1 MIRCVPSIAVL
12 MLLFTAIYGSGIGA
26 SPGTLKF
33 ENVLR
38 GSYAEKTILVSNPD
52 TTPIEV
58 LVSSSS
64 DWFNF
69 STTNFTV
76 EGKSSYRLVVYLR
89 TPDDVANGMYNG
101 TIDMAVTPTS
111 SINSGMGMVIAVGVT
126 ILTSVKITDNQ
137 TLSGKVVDIGVKDAE
152 VGNRITFS
160 VTFLNQGNVKA
171 RPAIQ
176 IDLLS
181 LAQGKEPI
189 RSATFNENEVLPSK
203 TEALQLF
210 VNSSG
215 MAPGQYWANVSVSLG
230 GTPLTSRQ
238 LTFDILEKGTL
249 AAEGELVE
257 VRSDSWVNVKEI
269 VKISAVFKNTGD
281 VKVSAKFKGEVFSG
295 ENLVANLESDELE
308 VDSGETATLPTYFT
322 PTETGSY
329 TVSGFVVYSKKT
341 TETKSSI
348 INVNQP
354 AGSGQPQSTA
364 SLISQQPMSI
374 LLIGGYISLG
384 IALVS
389 IVGVMLAGTLKKR
402 EEKRRMISWKNSK
415 S

>member
-1 MIRCVPSIAVL
+1 MIRYIPLIAVL
-12 MLLFTAIYGSGIGA
+12 VLLFTAIYGSGIGA

-38 GSYAEKTILVSNPD
+38 GGYAEKTILVSNPD
-52 TTPIEV
+52 TTPIGV
-58 LVSSSS
+58 TVSSSS
-64 DWFNF
+64 DWFEF
-69 STTNFTV
+69 FTTNFTV

-89 TPDDVANGMYNG
+89 TPDDVANGIYNG

-111 SINSGMGMVIAVGVT
+111 SINSGMGMVIAAGVT
-126 ILTSVKITDNQ
+126 ILTSVKVTDNQ
-137 TLSGKVVDIGVKDAE
+137 TLSGKVVDIEVKDAE

-171 RPAIQ
+171 RPTIQ

-181 LAQGKEPI
+181 IAQGKEPI
-189 RSATFNENEVLPSK
+189 GSATFNENEVLPSK
-203 TEALQLF
+203 TDAIQLF

-215 MAPGQYWANVSVSLG
+215 MVPGQYWANVSVSLG
-230 GTPLTSRQ
+230 GGLLTSRQ

-257 VRSDSWVNVKEI
+257 VRSDSWANVKDI

-281 VKVSAKFKGEVFSG
+281 VKVTAKFKGEVYSG
-295 ENLVANLESDELE
+295 EKLIAHLESDELE
-308 VDSGETATLPTYFT
+308 VDSGETVTLPTYFT

-329 TVSGFVVYSKKT
+329 TASGFVVYSKKT

-364 SLISQQPMSI
+364 SLIAQQPQSI
-374 LLIGGYISLG
+374 LSVGRYILLG
-384 IALVS
+384 IAGVAV
-389 IVGVMLAGTLKKR
+389 VGVVLAGALKKR
-402 EEKRRMISWKNSK
+402 AEKGRVISWKNSK